1 MTEPHS
7 PGPTAAADRLW
18 SVTRG
23 ADLTV
28 RQWGDECL
36 VHHALSNN
44 THRLSAWAAEVLF
57 ELAEAGPASQAVL
70 AERLAMAPTDIDLAL
85 TTLSRLDLV
94 CPC

>member
-1 MTEPHS
+1 M
-7 PGPTAAADRLW
+7 
-18 SVTRG
+18 
-23 ADLTV
+23 